1 MIPFRTITLEDLKQK
16 KLQLEESYNFKEEED
31 KSWSFEFKNRKAF
44 LINLADPANRNII
57 TPFILRRGQ
66 LGIICDSINDQLEN
80 GEKPTEIREFLNFSI
95 EVIGNL
101 LDKQKMGSVEYFINL
116 IWKDIKDDNEAN
128 NYLNVISILSDI
140 VIMIDYSSESHFA
153 TISQE
158 DMKSIHHDYF
168 NVNSDKV
175 FRIYNDGRI
184 ERVSNGLQEN
194 DSPEDKYNL
203 ADMRP
208 INSWEI

>member
-1 MIPFRTITLEDLKQK
+1 MEELKQK
-16 KLQLEESYNFKEEED
+16 KLQLEENYNFKEEED

-66 LGIICDSINDQLEN
+66 LAVICDSINNQLN
-80 GEKPTEIREFLNFSI
+80 SGEKPTNIGDFLNFSI

-101 LDKQKMGSVEYFINL
+101 LDKHKMGSVEHFINL
-116 IWKDIKDDNEAN
+116 IWKNIKDDNEAN
-128 NYLNVISILSDI
+128 NYLNVIHILTDI

-158 DMKSIHHDYF
+158 EMKSIHHDYF

-175 FRIYNDGRI
+175 FRIYNDGKI
-184 ERVSNGLQEN
+184 ERIRNELQKD
-194 DSPEDKYNL
+194 DSSKDNYNL

>member
-1 MIPFRTITLEDLKQK
+1 MKDLKQK

-31 KSWSFEFKNRKAF
+31 KSWSFEFKSRKAF
-44 LINLADPANRNII
+44 LINLADPKNRNII

-66 LGIICDSINDQLEN
+66 LAIICDSINDQLMS
-80 GEKPTEIREFLNFSI
+80 GKKPTNIKEFLNFSI

-184 ERVSNGLQEN
+184 ERVSNGLQEG
-194 DSPEDKYNL
+194 DSSEDEHNL
-203 ADMRP
+203 ADMKP